1 MALSVGELKAIAA
14 LLSRARQLIED
25 ALVIAED
32 GADIAVAAKLKP
44 LLFRAKDTQADIDG
58 RVTAAENQNL

>member
-1 MALSVGELKAIAA
+1 MALGVAELKAISA
-14 LLSRARQLIED
+14 LLARVRHLTED

-32 GADIAVAAKLKP
+32 GADIAVAAKLKS

-58 RVTAAENQNL
+58 RVTAAEKGQP

>member
-1 MALSVGELKAIAA
+1 MALGVVELKAIAA
-14 LLSRARQLIED
+14 ILVRARGLIED

-44 LLFRAKDTQADIDG
+44 LLFRARDTQADIDG
-58 RVTAAENQNL
+58 RVTAAEKKP